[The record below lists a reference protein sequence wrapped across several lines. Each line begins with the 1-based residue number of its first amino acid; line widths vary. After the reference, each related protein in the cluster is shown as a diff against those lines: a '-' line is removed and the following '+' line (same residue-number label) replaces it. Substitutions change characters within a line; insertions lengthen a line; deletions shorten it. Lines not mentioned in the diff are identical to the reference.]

1 MKIAFFGVEASEEGL
16 IQRSFP
22 NDDIF
27 FSEKKM
33 TKGSLAKMKNVEV
46 LVVFVDS
53 PVSSD
58 VIRALPKLRGIATMS
73 TGFDHID
80 IEECKKKGI
89 VVCNV
94 PCYGENTVAEHTFAL
109 LLAMSRKL
117 LPSIEQEKRGSL
129 HPRALRGF
137 DLQRKTLGIIGCGN
151 IGQHVARIAQGFQM
165 KVVVFDLYP
174 NRKLAAKLGFQY
186 VSLPKL
192 LGSSDIVTIHVPY
205 NKHTHHLLGKKE
217 FLLMKK
223 GAYLINTARGGIVDT
238 DALVQALKNHHLA
251 GAALDVLE
259 EEDHMCEEVKLLTEA
274 GQKECNLST
283 LLENHILLQMPHV
296 LVTPHNAFNTKEAL
310 QRILDITLENIKS
323 IKRGKPRNRVG
334 RG

>member
-1 MKIAFFGVEASEEGL
+1 MKIAFFGVEASEQGWLEQNL
-16 IQRSFP
+16 PADQL
-22 NDDIF
+22 F
-27 FSEKKM
+27 FSDKKM
-33 TKGSLAKMKNVEV
+33 NKALLSKIRDYGI
-46 LVVFVDS
+46 LVVFVNS
-53 PVSSD
+53 RISSE

-80 IEECKKKGI
+80 IGECKKKGI

-94 PCYGENTVAEHTFAL
+94 PYYGENTVAEHTFAL

-117 LPSIEQEKRGSL
+117 VQSIDQEKRGSL

-137 DLQRKTLGIIGCGN
+137 DLQGKTLGIIGCGN

-165 KVVVFDLYP
+165 KVLVYDLYP
-174 NRKLAAKLGFQY
+174 DRRLAAKLGFQY

-192 LGSSDIVTIHVPY
+192 LSSSDIVTIHVPY
-205 NKHTHHLLGKKE
+205 NKHTHHLIAEKE

-223 GAYLINTARGGIVDT
+223 GSYLINTARGGIVDT
-238 DALVQALKNHHLA
+238 DALVHALKNHHLA

-283 LLENHILLQMPHV
+283 ILENHVLLQMPNV
-296 LVTPHNAFNTKEAL
+296 IVTPHNAFNTKEAL

-323 IKRGKPRNRVG
+323 MKKGKQSNMIK
-334 RG
+334 